1 MHTKT
6 FKLNSFRNISKLFIV
21 FTIKLKPV
29 LILCQQ
35 TIVSHTK
42 PNIYSFVM
50 MLLIRSKYLWLCHQ
64 INPTTKPN
72 MKQDQVLGSASYI
85 SLLTH
90 DQHHII
96 LQYKTSLTTHK
107 QHKIIKTY
115 TYIIHLYIRCKLNY
129 TNSYH
134 SYLYI

>member
-1 MHTKT
+1 
-6 FKLNSFRNISKLFIV
+6 
-21 FTIKLKPV
+21 
-29 LILCQQ
+29 
-35 TIVSHTK
+35 
-42 PNIYSFVM
+42 M

-115 TYIIHLYIRCKLNY
+115 TYIIHLYIRCKLIY
-129 TNSYH
+129 TNTH
-134 SYLYI
+134 PSYLYNYYIYICIIVVRRCNIKIRTAS